1 MIEQLRFYIR
11 HSLNDLRVNGRRTI
25 FALLCVAAGVAAIVS
40 LQTLGVMI
48 QDTLTGNLQATNRG
62 DIKAELGFAGF
73 GGTSVDS
80 NDPRIESGELVAEAP
95 EGLFAQFGGD
105 AYYIGEPGLERMQA
119 WLDENY
125 PGSQITPSYAIAS
138 PIDIFFGSG
147 RGTVVTSTTSGLAAS
162 QVTPRIIDPALYPF
176 YDTVNTLDGQPL
188 SAVLRQPTDIVID
201 QKIAEATGAQVGDIV
216 RVTDADADF
225 TVRGIVPTDAEISDP
240 FTSIFAAQFGFYY
253 LPLESIEAFGLQ
265 ARADTVY
272 IKLADPTQVE
282 AARNRLEREFE
293 YLRYTGTD
301 ELVEQNQAISDQVNN
316 LVTILGLVGVL
327 LGSIG
332 IINTMQVIVRR
343 RTVEIA
349 VLKTLGLQANQVTT
363 LFLVEALIMGVVGS
377 LLGVLLG
384 WAMVFVIR
392 GVAEGIVA
400 QPLPFRIAL
409 APILNGVVVGT
420 LVTAIFGFLPTLAAG
435 QVRPGVVLR
444 PTDEIIPRA
453 GCLRTLLVL
462 VFIIAALTLVV
473 GGIVNNW
480 GLAFAVTIGAFIF
493 AGILVGLLNLVIWLI
508 GKLLPSFGIPDLKI
522 SMRQMLASRGRGA
535 ITLLALVVGVFS
547 LSLVTLLAQ
556 SINQTLDFALNVASG
571 GNILITTFSPN
582 VLPAVESALQETE
595 GVNTYQIVRTY
606 TSQVQG
612 LEEPGNVIVDR
623 EGLSARLQTNNPF
636 AGVNFGPDA
645 PEDFGEQF
653 ADSLLEN
660 LGQVTGNDLREPL
673 TQDLIRGRIFTP
685 ADAGQP
691 VMVVTENNVVTQAG
705 INLGDKIVLRFGE
718 GRNAPEQAYEVIGIL
733 RQGLVNGFGGTG
745 NFIPVDSLPEGVEPE
760 NVQFLAD
767 VVPTQIPAVR
777 RVISTIPGTFV
788 LETAVLNKLV
798 TALLGTFTA
807 FPTIVAFL
815 GLIVGGIVIA
825 NSVALATL
833 ERRREIAVMKAIGL
847 QRERVLGMLLLENGI
862 LGLIGGLI
870 GVGLALLG
878 LVLLLASTGGLAFI
892 PYGTAL
898 LLMGLCILVALV
910 AAATTAWGAAGEKP
924 LNVLRYE

>member
-1 MIEQLRFYIR
+1 MMEQLRFFIG

-62 DIKAELGFAGF
+62 DIKGELGFSGF
-73 GGTSVDS
+73 GDAFASD
-80 NDPRIESGELVAEAP
+80 DPLIESGELVAEAP
-95 EGLFAQFGGD
+95 EGLIGQFSGET
-105 AYYIGEPGLERMQA
+105 YYIGEPGLERLQA

-125 PGSQITPSYAIAS
+125 PGSQITPSFSIAS
-138 PIDIFFGSG
+138 PVDIFLGSG
-147 RGTVVTSTTSGLAAS
+147 RGTVVTATVSGLAAS

-176 YDTVNTLDGQPL
+176 YDTVTTLDGQPL
-188 SAVLRQPTDIVID
+188 SAVLREPTDIVID
-201 QKIAEATGAQVGDIV
+201 QKVAEATGAQVGDIV

-253 LPLESIEAFGLQ
+253 LPLESIRAFGLEP
-265 ARADTVY
+265 RADTVY
-272 IKLADPTQVE
+272 IKLSDPTQVE
-282 AARNRLEREFE
+282 AARNRLERSFD

-301 ELVEQNQAISDQVNN
+301 ELVEQNQAISEQVNN

-332 IINTMQVIVRR
+332 IINTMQVIVKR

-363 LFLVEALIMGVVGS
+363 LFLVEALIMGVIGS

-392 GVAEGIVA
+392 GVAEGLIA

-409 APILNGVVVGT
+409 APVLNGIVVGT
-420 LVTAIFGFLPTLAAG
+420 IVTAIFGFLPTLAAG

-480 GLAFAVTIGAFIF
+480 LLAFGVTMGAFIF

-508 GKLLPSFGIPDLKI
+508 GKLVPTFGIPDLKI
-522 SMRQMLASRGRGA
+522 SLRQMLASRGRGA

-556 SINQTLDFALNVASG
+556 SINQTLDYALNVASG
-571 GNILITTFSPN
+571 GNILITTFSPLS
-582 VLPAVESALQETE
+582 VPRVEAALQETE
-595 GVNTYQIVRTY
+595 GVNQYQVVRTY
-606 TSQVQG
+606 SSEIQG

-623 EGLSARLQTNNPF
+623 QGLSARVEANNPF
-636 AGVNFGPDA
+636 ANINFGPDA
-645 PEDFGEQF
+645 PEDFAEQF
-653 ADSLLEN
+653 ADSLLES
-660 LGQVTGNDLREPL
+660 LGQITGRDVNIPL
-673 TQDLIRGRIFTP
+673 TEDLMAGRIFTP

-691 VMVVTENNVVTQAG
+691 VMVVTDTEVITQAG
-705 INLGDKIVLRFGE
+705 IDLGDRVVLRFGE
-718 GRNAPEQAYEVIGIL
+718 GSEQAYEVIGIL
-733 RQGLVNGFGGTG
+733 RRGLVNGFSGTG
-745 NFIPVDSLPEGVEPE
+745 NYIPTDSLPDGVQPE
-760 NVQFLAD
+760 NVQLLAD
-767 VVPTQIPAVR
+767 VQPEQIPAVR
-777 RVISTIPGTFV
+777 RALSTVPGTFV
-788 LETAVLNKLV
+788 LETAVLNKLI

-870 GVGLALLG
+870 GVGLALVG
-878 LVLLLASTGGLAFI
+878 LLLILASSGGLAFV

-898 LLMGLCILVALV
+898 LLMGLCILVALI